1 MEFHYWNTVE
11 AVVLEGMIGDGVLFE
26 SQRTRIHR
34 VGPKLQGH
42 DWCIH
47 HDSRRRCGGY
57 SMSSV
62 FWYFM
67 CVGSEESQKKDSY
80 SWWSK
85 EFISFYINLA
95 VFNPQ
100 RNPNRVQSIP
110 AVAFGVSIFVP
121 GTRVMAKGGDGKDVY
136 RSYRSI
142 RYLYRYTMQRR
153 HRLYTV

>member
-1 MEFHYWNTVE
+1 MEFYYWNTVE

-95 VFNPQ
+95 VFSPQ

-121 GTRVMAKGGDGKDVY
+121 GHLSDGEGRGWERCVSFIQIYKILIPIY
-136 RSYRSI
+136 YAETS
-142 RYLYRYTMQRR
+142 
-153 HRLYTV
+153 